1 MRGIEQ
7 NRAKRLFKLLIGWVK
22 WSLMLYGMGLV
33 AVNRI
38 AMMAIDALVLFG
50 LHVWTH
56 VAIHLAHLQLFF
68 IGLDC

>member
-1 MRGIEQ
+1 
-7 NRAKRLFKLLIGWVK
+7 
-22 WSLMLYGMGLV
+22 MLYGMGLV